1 MNEYSKRVNKS
12 AGQTVR
18 RFVLSMAAA
27 FALCAT
33 VTHGQGLLLDRPVRP
48 AMKPAA
54 VEYLYPAQIALPAGK
69 PTTVALHF
77 RIAPGRHINS
87 HTPSEEGLIP
97 TVFSIPEGSGVRL
110 DGAIYPPGKQ
120 FTLPV
125 DPTTQLSVYTD
136 EFIVRARIVAT
147 AGNHLVEAK
156 LRYQACDT
164 NSCSPPRTITATID
178 VTGN

>member
-12 AGQTVR
+12 DGQTVR

-54 VEYLYPAQIALPAGK
+54 VEYLY
-69 PTTVALHF
+69 
-77 RIAPGRHINS
+77 NS

-178 VTGN
+178 VIGN